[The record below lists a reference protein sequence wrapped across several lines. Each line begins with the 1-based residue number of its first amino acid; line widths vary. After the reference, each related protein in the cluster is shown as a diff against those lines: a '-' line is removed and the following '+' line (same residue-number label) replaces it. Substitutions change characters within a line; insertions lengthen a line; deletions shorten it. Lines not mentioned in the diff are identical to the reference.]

1 MDTAKGLPTGNG
13 YSLLRHGRHNRTLS
27 TLDKWED
34 GCNLSTLDKWED
46 GCNLPLMERQR
57 IQDPR
62 RWAKRERD
70 ASCGGLHGA
79 RVYLRP
85 WSDRRSRSTHL
96 NHERQWHYQR
106 LSCRVGG
113 LGTLVVGT
121 PLRGGLSPD
130 NTVTVP
136 PKCGSEQKGAGKLQG
151 KFEFRMAVWGSLYS

>member
-1 MDTAKGLPTGNG
+1 MHHVVDFTGPG
-13 YSLLRHGRHNRTLS
+13 Y
-27 TLDKWED
+27 
-34 GCNLSTLDKWED
+34 
-46 GCNLPLMERQR
+46 
-57 IQDPR
+57 
-62 RWAKRERD
+62 A
-70 ASCGGLHGA
+70 
-79 RVYLRP
+79 
-85 WSDRRSRSTHL
+85 WSDRRGRSTHL

>member
-1 MDTAKGLPTGNG
+1 MLPH
-13 YSLLRHGRHNRTLS
+13 HGRRKKRLADAGRSAEARIAGRTSKMQHLLMS
-27 TLDKWED
+27 KRED
-34 GCNLSTLDKWED
+34 GCNLT
-46 GCNLPLMERQR
+46 LMERQR

-62 RWAKRERD
+62 RWAKRARD